1 MKPLI
6 NIDLKRNELGQAL
19 LFVVITM
26 TIALALGIGLSL
38 ETINSVS
45 TVADTDTSQRA
56 LAAAEGAAERTLTLS
71 NNDLDSLA
79 TNGISSSECT
89 GILSGEW
96 VTSSGTCFVRFTA
109 QSGTGQ
115 DPIEVR
121 SAVTVEE
128 YDVTDPDNGYSSV
141 FSIPANDVKE
151 IFLDG
156 YGQPEVEVCWDGNA
170 DLYYRVY
177 NDLGDNVNDIVRCS
191 TQNCHQWTYGNA
203 ETASSGSSAG
213 HPEYDHCYTVVVS
226 GANGVSDPQGLRIRA
241 LGDAIDDGR
250 LFPTPALP
258 MQGYKITTRG
268 ELVNTDGIARDVTVF
283 KSFSYTP
290 AVFDFSFYSK
300 DNLTQ

>member
-1 MKPLI
+1 MRNLKLI
-6 NIDLKRNELGQAL
+6 NAKMNERGQAL

-45 TVADTDTSQRA
+45 NVADTDTSQRA
-56 LAAAEGAAERTLTLS
+56 LAAAEGAAERTLTLTNTQLASLS
-71 NNDLDSLA
+71 NN
-79 TNGISSSECT
+79 GINSNECT
-89 GILSGEW
+89 SILRGEW
-96 VTSSGTCFVRFTA
+96 VNSSNTCFVRFTA
-109 QSGTGQ
+109 QGGTGQ

-121 SAVTVEE
+121 SAVSVEE
-128 YDVTDPDNGYSSV
+128 YDVTDPDAGYSSV

-151 IFLDG
+151 VFLDG
-156 YGQPEVEVCWDGNA
+156 YGQSDVEVCWDGNA

-177 NDLGDNVNDIVRCS
+177 NDLGDNVNNIVRCS
-191 TQNCHQWTYGNA
+191 TQNCHSWTYGSA
-203 ETASSGSSAG
+203 VTALSGGAAG

-226 GANGVSDPQGLRIRA
+226 GATGVSDPQGLRIRA
-241 LGDAIDDGR
+241 LGDAIEDGR
-250 LFPTPALP
+250 LFPTPTLP

-268 ELVNTDGIARDVTVF
+268 ELVNADGIARDVTVF